1 MKQML
6 LGLMLPLAGVAGL
19 QAATQPTMQ
28 DYTQYVNPF
37 VGTGGHGHVFL
48 GANVPFGHIRSD
60 TKDAGLGLVFRLS
73 LQRFCSCWFRTDAP

>member
-48 GANVPFGHIRSD
+48 GANVPFGHIQ
-60 TKDAGLGLVFRLS
+60 AILFLLVSGRCTLAARVSATWATLPCFR
-73 LQRFCSCWFRTDAP
+73 

>member
-19 QAATQPTMQ
+19 QAAT
-28 DYTQYVNPF
+28 
-37 VGTGGHGHVFL
+37 
-48 GANVPFGHIRSD
+48 
-60 TKDAGLGLVFRLS
+60 LGLVFRLS

>member
-48 GANVPFGHIRSD
+48 GANVPR
-60 TKDAGLGLVFRLS
+60 LGLVFRLS